1 MPMIGEMFFKGY
13 LLTVKRHLLLLL
25 ETTIMK
31 YAWRPYWDHHNKTKV
46 PIHRKDDM
54 IKTEILTWKIFK
66 IGGQLQQTLLP
77 NWS

>member
-54 IKTEILTWKIFK
+54 IKTEILKWKIFK
-66 IGGQLQQTLLP
+66 IGGQLQQTL
-77 NWS
+77 